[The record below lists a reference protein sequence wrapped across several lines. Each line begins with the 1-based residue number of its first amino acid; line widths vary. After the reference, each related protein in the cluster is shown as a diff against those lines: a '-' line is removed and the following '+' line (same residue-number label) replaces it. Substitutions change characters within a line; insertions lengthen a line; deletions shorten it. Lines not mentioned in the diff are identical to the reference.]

1 MFAPAATSAATTMA
15 APGKLLQE
23 WRKKST
29 FDVRALQNLLY
40 TDEIVE
46 FKNQVFD
53 TLAKDPLF
61 SDPDKELT
69 LSEKRELSL
78 KRLKRLAEY
87 EFISYDLMT
96 SSPLKI
102 SAFISILLP
111 FDSGLMSTQQIM
123 STVNYNYCIAS

>member
-1 MFAPAATSAATTMA
+1 MA

-69 LSEKRELSL
+69 LSEKKELSL

-102 SAFISILLP
+102 AAFISILLP
-111 FDSGLMSTQQIM
+111 FDSGLMSTQQSI
-123 STVNYNYCIAS
+123 STVTV